1 MIRRYHNTGG
11 SHRTQSH
18 LATTSREKRSETDL
32 VTHKCIFI
40 LKISGR
46 AEENEDFDT
55 NESIYYCKKDI
66 LYLLKMNNKFLLLYQ
81 NHSRPFNNIPKDN

>member
-18 LATTSREKRSETDL
+18 LATTPREKRSETDL

-46 AEENEDFDT
+46 AEEKDFDT

-81 NHSRPFNNIPKDN
+81 NHSRPFHNIPKDN